1 MKHARERLSKGM
13 VIYGGEMEIKRELL
27 EFGRFVH
34 EAVHDAFV
42 YLAEVFNL
50 VVFLKPFR
58 FVHEYFKINIWV
70 YLACSDYEL
79 YELRDRMLV

>member
-42 YLAEVFNL
+42 YLAEVFCVL
-50 VVFLKPFR
+50 FQSRSKM
-58 FVHEYFKINIWV
+58 YAG
-70 YLACSDYEL
+70 LAYRSCRLLEAFPL
-79 YELRDRMLV
+79 CARILQN

>member
-42 YLAEVFNL
+42 YLAEVFCVLFQSRSKNVCGTGVPIL
-50 VVFLKPFR
+50 
-58 FVHEYFKINIWV
+58 
-70 YLACSDYEL
+70 SSS
-79 YELRDRMLV
+79 